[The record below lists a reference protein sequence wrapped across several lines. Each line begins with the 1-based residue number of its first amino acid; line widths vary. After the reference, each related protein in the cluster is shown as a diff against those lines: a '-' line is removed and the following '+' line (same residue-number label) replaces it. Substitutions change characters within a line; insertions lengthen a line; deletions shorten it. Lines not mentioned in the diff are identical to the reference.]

1 MKPFLFAHS
10 DASPRGSSVLAL
22 VLCAFA
28 SASACSKV
36 EAPTRSA
43 AAESASVKRIRQV
56 FARVPE
62 TLAKNHKTFVVP
74 DGTVTGFGAGDAYPQ
89 IWLRDSAWIVP
100 AAAAYYDG
108 ATLTSWLD
116 LHLAAAQ
123 KNGRLRDWVAP
134 GTPDVFREW
143 APRVAALGALS
154 VDTNSNESDQ
164 EPSAALA
171 WCRAREAL
179 STSATADPADAGRV
193 RRLIQAMDALLRDRT
208 DRATGLV
215 WSGLTADW
223 GDVSPLYPD
232 QRAIYLDEK
241 TPRTLSLYTN
251 VMATAALE
259 CLAPLA
265 LEPGDKQRLARRA
278 AQLRASIDAH
288 FWMKERGFFRIRK
301 SLDPLPSEA
310 FGRGE
315 DDRFALGG
323 NALAALLGIANEAQ
337 AASMF
342 ETAERLR
349 VLNNFS
355 TISTTLIP
363 PYEEGV
369 FQHPAMREP
378 FQYQNGG
385 QWDWFGALLVQ
396 AEFERGHSVRA
407 RAHLDQIVA
416 RILRAGPGIHE
427 WYAQDGSPKGSGA
440 YAATAAVL
448 HNAIVRGLL
457 GVSSSDE
464 GYRVAIRTGET
475 LLPME
480 VPQRAAGT
488 RLVVSQAV
496 SSSAIDVL
504 VSGTARVAEVCSLL
518 PRGRAPADPSRVD
531 AGPPRR
537 VLEIGSD
544 TLLCADVSA
553 STPPFRVSF
562 RLRPLAASDGHRADD
577 VSSK

>member
-1 MKPFLFAHS
+1 MKPGALARS
-10 DASPRGSSVLAL
+10 DPAPRGRFLIAL
-22 VLCAFA
+22 VLGVAA

-36 EAPTRSA
+36 EAPTRPA
-43 AAESASVKRIRQV
+43 PAESASLKRIRQV

-100 AAAAYYDG
+100 AGAAYYDT

-116 LHLAAAQ
+116 LHLKAAA

-134 GTPDVFREW
+134 GAPDVFREW
-143 APRVAALGALS
+143 APRVLALGTLS
-154 VDTNSNESDQ
+154 ADTNSNESDQ

-179 STSATADPADAGRV
+179 SIRESADPAEASRV
-193 RRLIQAMDALLRDRT
+193 RRLIRAMDALIRDRT

-251 VMATAALE
+251 VMATAAVA
-259 CLAPLA
+259 CLAVNAREQKDKERLA
-265 LEPGDKQRLARRA
+265 LRA
-278 AQLRASIDAH
+278 AELREKVHAH

-301 SLDPLPSEA
+301 SLDPTPSQA
-310 FGRGE
+310 FGREE

-323 NALAALLGIANEAQ
+323 NALAALLGIASEAQ
-337 AASMF
+337 AASIF
-342 ETAERLR
+342 ETAEKLR
-349 VLNNFS
+349 VQNNFS

-363 PYEEGV
+363 PYEAGV
-369 FQHPAMREP
+369 FLHPAMREP
-378 FQYQNGG
+378 FHYQNGG
-385 QWDWFGALLVQ
+385 QWDWFGAPLVQ
-396 AEFERGHSVRA
+396 AEFERGHTARA
-407 RAHLDQIVA
+407 RVHLDQIVA

-440 YAATAAVL
+440 YAAAAAAL

-457 GVSSSDE
+457 GVSSSPE

-496 SSSAIDVL
+496 SISAIDVL

-518 PRGRAPADPSRVD
+518 PRGRAPADPGRVD
-531 AGPPRR
+531 AAQPRR
-537 VLEIGSD
+537 VLEIGTD

-562 RLRPLAASDGHRADD
+562 PL
-577 VSSK
+577 KP

>member
-1 MKPFLFAHS
+1 MKPGAFARS
-10 DASPRGSSVLAL
+10 DPAPRGRFVAAL
-22 VLCAFA
+22 VLGVVA
-28 SASACSKV
+28 SASACSKI
-36 EAPTRSA
+36 EAPTRPA
-43 AAESASVKRIRQV
+43 AAESASLKRIRQV
-56 FARVPE
+56 FARIPE

-100 AAAAYYDG
+100 AGAAYYDI

-116 LHLAAAQ
+116 LHLKAAA

-134 GTPDVFREW
+134 GAPDVFREW
-143 APRVAALGALS
+143 APRATAFESLS

-171 WCRAREAL
+171 WCRIREAL
-179 STSATADPADAGRV
+179 SIGESADPAGASRV
-193 RRLIQAMDALLRDRT
+193 RRLIQAMDALIRDRT

-251 VMATAALE
+251 VMATAALA
-259 CLAPLA
+259 CLARHAGEPKDKERLA
-265 LEPGDKQRLARRA
+265 LRA
-278 AQLRASIDAH
+278 AKLRVGIDAH

-301 SLDPLPSEA
+301 SLDPTRSQA
-310 FGRGE
+310 FGPDE
-315 DDRFALGG
+315 DARFALGG
-323 NALAALLGIANEAQ
+323 NALAALLGLANEAQ
-337 AASMF
+337 AASIF

-349 VLNNFS
+349 VQNNFS

-363 PYEEGV
+363 PYEAGV
-369 FQHPAMREP
+369 FSHPAMREP

-385 QWDWFGALLVQ
+385 QWDWFGAPLVQ
-396 AEFERGHSVRA
+396 AEFERGHSARA

-427 WYAQDGSPKGSGA
+427 WYTQDGSPKGSGA
-440 YAATAAVL
+440 YAAAAAVL

-480 VPQRAAGT
+480 VPQRAAGA

-496 SSSAIDVL
+496 SSSTIDVL

-518 PRGRAPADPSRVD
+518 PRGRAPADPGRVD
-531 AGPPRR
+531 AGPARR

-553 STPPFRVSF
+553 STPPLRVSF
-562 RLRPLAASDGHRADD
+562 QLKP
-577 VSSK
+577 

>member
-1 MKPFLFAHS
+1 MKRCLFAHF
-10 DASPRGSSVLAL
+10 DPAPRGRSVLAHAL

-43 AAESASVKRIRQV
+43 AVESASMKRIRQV

-62 TLAKNHKTFVVP
+62 TLAKNYKTFVVP
-74 DGTVTGFGAGDAYPQ
+74 DGTVSGFGAGEAYPQ
-89 IWLRDSAWIVP
+89 IWIRDSAWIVP

-171 WCRAREAL
+171 WCRAHEAL
-179 STSATADPADAGRV
+179 SASTVADPADASRV
-193 RRLIQAMDALLRDRT
+193 KWLILAMDALIRDRT

-259 CLAPLA
+259 CLAPHA
-265 LEPGDKQRLARRA
+265 RDPKDKERLARRA
-278 AQLRASIDAH
+278 AKLREAIDAH
-288 FWMKERGFFRIRK
+288 LWMKDRGFFRIRK
-301 SLDPLPSEA
+301 SLDPAPSEA

-337 AASMF
+337 ATSIF
-342 ETAERLR
+342 ETAEKLR
-349 VLNNFS
+349 VANNFS

-363 PYEEGV
+363 PYKAGV

-385 QWDWFGALLVQ
+385 QWDWFGAPLVQ
-396 AEFERGHSVRA
+396 AEFERGHSARA

-440 YAATAAVL
+440 YAAAAAVL

-457 GVSSSDE
+457 GVSSSDA
-464 GYRVAIRTGET
+464 GYRVAIRTAET

-496 SSSAIDVL
+496 SSSAIDVE

-518 PRGRAPADPSRVD
+518 PRGRAYADPGPVD
-531 AGPPRR
+531 AEPPRR

-544 TLLCADVSA
+544 TLLCADVA
-553 STPPFRVSF
+553 PSTPPFRVSF
-562 RLRPLAASDGHRADD
+562 PL
-577 VSSK
+577 KP

>member
-1 MKPFLFAHS
+1 MKPCVFARS
-10 DASPRGSSVLAL
+10 DSVRTRGRLALAL
-22 VLCAFA
+22 VLGVMA

-36 EAPTRSA
+36 EAPTRPA
-43 AAESASVKRIRQV
+43 AVESASLKRIRQV
-56 FARVPE
+56 LARVPE

-74 DGTVTGFGAGDAYPQ
+74 DGTVTGFGAGEAYPQ

-100 AAAAYYDG
+100 AAAAYYDAG
-108 ATLTSWLD
+108 TLTSWLD

-123 KNGRLRDWVAP
+123 KNGRLRDWVASGAP
-134 GTPDVFREW
+134 EVFKEW
-143 APRVAALGALS
+143 APRVVALGALS

-164 EPSAALA
+164 ESSAALA
-171 WCRAREAL
+171 WCRARQAL
-179 STSATADPADAGRV
+179 SMSATGDPADASRV
-193 RRLIQAMDALLRDRT
+193 KQLIQAMDALIRDRT

-259 CLAPLA
+259 CLAPHAREPKDKERLA
-265 LEPGDKQRLARRA
+265 LRA
-278 AQLRASIDAH
+278 GALRERIDAH
-288 FWMKERGFFRIRK
+288 FWMEERGFFRIRK
-301 SLDPLPSEA
+301 TLDPTPQA
-310 FGRGE
+310 FGRDE
-315 DDRFALGG
+315 DSRFALGG
-323 NALAALLGIANEAQ
+323 NALAALLGIASDAQ
-337 AASMF
+337 AAAIF

-349 VLNNFS
+349 VANNLS

-363 PYEEGV
+363 PYEAGV

-385 QWDWFGALLVQ
+385 QWDWFGAPLVQ
-396 AEFERGHSVRA
+396 AEFERGHSDRA

-440 YAATAAVL
+440 YAAAAAAL
-448 HNAIVRGLL
+448 HNAIVQGLL
-457 GVSSSDE
+457 GVSRSND
-464 GYRVAIRTGET
+464 GYRVTIRAGET
-475 LLPME
+475 LLPIE
-480 VPQRAAGT
+480 VPQRASGT
-488 RLVVSQAV
+488 RLVVSQTV
-496 SSSAIDVL
+496 STSAIDVE
-504 VSGTARVAEVCSLL
+504 VSGTARVTEVCSLL
-518 PRGRAPADPSRVD
+518 PRGRAPAE
-531 AGPPRR
+531 AAQPRR
-537 VLEIGSD
+537 VLKIGSD

-553 STPPFRVSF
+553 STPP
-562 RLRPLAASDGHRADD
+562 HRIGFQL
-577 VSSK
+577 KP

>member
-1 MKPFLFAHS
+1 MKPSVFARS
-10 DASPRGSSVLAL
+10 DSVKTRGRLAL
-22 VLCAFA
+22 TLVLGVMA

-36 EAPTRSA
+36 EAPIRPAS
-43 AAESASVKRIRQV
+43 AESASLKRIRQV
-56 FARVPE
+56 LARVPE

-74 DGTVTGFGAGDAYPQ
+74 DGTVTGFGAGDGYPQ

-100 AAAAYYDG
+100 TAAAYYEV

-134 GTPDVFREW
+134 GAPEVFKEW
-143 APRVAALGALS
+143 APLVTAHGALS

-179 STSATADPADAGRV
+179 STSTAAEPADASRV
-193 RRLIQAMDALLRDRT
+193 KRLIVAMEALIHDRT

-259 CLAPLA
+259 CLAPHA
-265 LEPGDKQRLARRA
+265 RVPKDKERLARRA
-278 AQLRASIDAH
+278 AKLREAIDAH
-288 FWMKERGFFRIRK
+288 LWMKDRGFFRIRK
-301 SLDPLPSEA
+301 TLDPTTSEA
-310 FGRGE
+310 FGRDE
-315 DDRFALGG
+315 DARFALGG

-337 AASMF
+337 ATSIF
-342 ETAERLR
+342 ETAEKLR
-349 VLNNFS
+349 VANNFS

-363 PYEEGV
+363 PYEAGV

-385 QWDWFGALLVQ
+385 QWDWFGAPLVQ
-396 AEFERGHSVRA
+396 AEFERGHSDRA

-440 YAATAAVL
+440 YAAAAAAL

-457 GVSSSDE
+457 GISRSND
-464 GYRVAIRTGET
+464 GYRVTIRAGET
-475 LLPME
+475 LLPIE
-480 VPQRAAGT
+480 VPQRASGT
-488 RLVVSQAV
+488 RLVVRQTV
-496 SSSAIDVL
+496 STSAIDVE
-504 VSGTARVAEVCSLL
+504 VSGTARVTEVCSLL
-518 PRGRAPADPSRVD
+518 PRGRAPA
-531 AGPPRR
+531 AAEQPRR
-537 VLEIGSD
+537 VLKVGSD

-553 STPPFRVSF
+553 STPPYRIGFQ
-562 RLRPLAASDGHRADD
+562 LQP
-577 VSSK
+577 